1 MEEKNKYFCFFRE
14 SCRDSGNF
22 PFFCAVRVRRGSQE
36 KGDGMKTDLE
46 KIRRQL
52 RKMAF
57 GKPNDCVKLA
67 MCEDVDIE
75 KLDLSMLTEIKRSE
89 KGTVEIKLLD
99 RTKVLEQLAALAD
112 GGNDG
117 AERFLQALAQ
127 GMERGNDE

>member
-1 MEEKNKYFCFFRE
+1 MRQL
-14 SCRDSGNF
+14 S
-22 PFFCAVRVRRGSQE
+22 FFCAVGVRKAFRKRGEGMAE
-36 KGDGMKTDLE
+36 KKTDLE

-57 GKPNDCVKLA
+57 GKSNDCVKLA
-67 MCEDVDIE
+67 LCEDVDIE

-112 GGNDG
+112 SGDDG

-127 GMERGNDE
+127 GMEQEDAG

>member
-1 MEEKNKYFCFFRE
+1 
-14 SCRDSGNF
+14 
-22 PFFCAVRVRRGSQE
+22 
-36 KGDGMKTDLE
+36 MKTDLD
-46 KIRRQL
+46 IAQR
-52 RKMAF
+52 
-57 GKPNDCVKLA
+57 DLA
-67 MCEDVDIE
+67 R
-75 KLDLSMLTEIKRSE
+75 LTEIKRSE

>member
-1 MEEKNKYFCFFRE
+1 
-14 SCRDSGNF
+14 
-22 PFFCAVRVRRGSQE
+22 
-36 KGDGMKTDLE
+36 MKTDLE

-127 GMERGNDE
+127 GMEQGLTFAIREGGRTVGSGRVATIIE